1 MDAFGFHLPDTPAP
15 EPAIDT
21 MRPVH
26 EQMLNWVLENPEKGL
41 REMAAHFGYS
51 MSWLSRVM
59 NSDLFRA
66 KLAERQE
73 VLFARIADDIPAKLR
88 GLANVAIERLGEK
101 LEGSEDPRFIRESFD
116 SVMEYMG
123 YGQPRG
129 NGAGAGG
136 INPMQQN
143 NFFVVQKEDLSRLRG
158 SMLEAPR
165 VPATIDGS
173 GQTIPYAAPAQLLT
187 GDSGEP
193 RPVAG
198 RTPALH
204 PVPAQADW
212 SPGGGDSV

>member
-1 MDAFGFHLPDTPAP
+1 MDAFGYHLPDTPAP
-15 EPAIDT
+15 EPAIDR

-41 REMAAHFGYS
+41 REMSAAFGYS

-73 VLFARIADDIPAKLR
+73 VLFIRIADDIPVKLR

-123 YGQPRG
+123 YSPPR
-129 NGAGAGG
+129 NGGG
-136 INPMQQN
+136 GSHMQQQN

-165 VPATIDGS
+165 VPATIDTS
-173 GQTIPYAAPAQLLT
+173 GQVLPYAAPAQLFA
-187 GDSGEP
+187 GDSGKP
-193 RPVAG
+193 SSMADSA
-198 RTPALH
+198 TALH
-204 PVPAQADW
+204 SEPASANW
-212 SPGGGDSV
+212 PSGGGD